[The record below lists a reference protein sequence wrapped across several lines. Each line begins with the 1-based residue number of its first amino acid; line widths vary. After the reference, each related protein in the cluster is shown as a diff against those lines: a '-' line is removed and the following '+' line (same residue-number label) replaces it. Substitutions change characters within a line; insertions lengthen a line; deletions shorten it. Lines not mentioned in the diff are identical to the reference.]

1 MTKYLINVGKCDPT
15 KLDYLNQTC
24 LFYVAR
30 DGINELAQIF
40 IKAGCNANQVDS
52 YGQTPLFYAAREG
65 YLDVVKTLVQA
76 GADADHIDHDG

>member
-1 MTKYLINVGKCDPT
+1 
-15 KLDYLNQTC
+15 
-24 LFYVAR
+24 VAR

-65 YLDVVKTLVQA
+65 FLDVVKTLVQA